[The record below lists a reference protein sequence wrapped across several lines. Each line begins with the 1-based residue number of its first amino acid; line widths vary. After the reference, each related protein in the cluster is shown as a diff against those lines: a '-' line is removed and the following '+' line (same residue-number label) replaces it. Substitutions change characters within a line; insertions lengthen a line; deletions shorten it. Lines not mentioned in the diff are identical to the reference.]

1 MNRLKVFKANRCSI
15 IHKPCANETVLE
27 GLIEVEGDLDITKE
41 ELGGLM
47 TKMIVTQKM
56 LYLF

>member
-1 MNRLKVFKANRCSI
+1 MKVFKANKCSI
-15 IHKPCANETVLE
+15 IHKPRANETVLE
-27 GLIEVEGDLDITKE
+27 GFIEVEGDLDITKE

-56 LYLF
+56 LYLL